1 MARQRQTPQDSHDV
15 SRETH
20 PPHEYPPGAAIPHTP
35 VPIAT
40 ILVEIPL
47 APAPCDP
54 IPHYVDVQL
63 RSAAARAGLA
73 RLRDGAIAA
82 GMRVGVDEADNNPGR
97 PVTSAADAVRALLE
111 QLGRN

>member
-1 MARQRQTPQDSHDV
+1 MARPVTAKTPHAPAV
-15 SRETH
+15 SPETI
-20 PPHEYPPGAAIPHTP
+20 AAPELNAGSESGGSPET
-35 VPIAT
+35 V
-40 ILVEIPL
+40 LLEIPL

-82 GMRVGVDEADNNPGR
+82 GMRVGVDEAEKNPGR
-97 PVTSAADAVRALLE
+97 PVVSAADAVRALLE